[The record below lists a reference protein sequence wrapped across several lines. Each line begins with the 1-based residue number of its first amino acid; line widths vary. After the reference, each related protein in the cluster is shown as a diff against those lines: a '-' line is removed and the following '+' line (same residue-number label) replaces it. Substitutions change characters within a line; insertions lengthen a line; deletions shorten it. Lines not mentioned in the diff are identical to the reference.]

1 MQPPGVFWSVKVA
14 KVGAILSRM
23 AGLSISLTDSADHFE
38 KGSPL
43 QLIVRQRA
51 NFGFASRGC
60 RLRRD
65 RIRGCPSAPWQAIV
79 FSQSISG
86 LISGFHDLRSGAVRY
101 KANTFK
107 VRSKRANGWTMI
119 CMWPKCPI
127 FGHFSVL
134 VIPSCY
140 RRLMEIPRDAIYF
153 DQLARV
159 ARVKAAECGDP
170 VLAIRLRE
178 QAIKH
183 ERTARKLRRE
193 ESPS

>member
-1 MQPPGVFWSVKVA
+1 MPI
-14 KVGAILSRM
+14 ILKRVR
-23 AGLSISLTDSADHFE
+23 T
-38 KGSPL
+38 L
-43 QLIVRQRA
+43 QLIARQRA
-51 NFGFASRGC
+51 NFGFASRAC

-65 RIRGCPSAPWQAIV
+65 RIRGCPSAPWRAIV
-79 FSQSISG
+79 FSQSISD
-86 LISGFHDLRSGAVRY
+86 LISGFHDLRSGAARY
-101 KANTFK
+101 KVIKFK
-107 VRSKRANGWTMI
+107 ARSKRARGWTLI
-119 CMWPKCPI
+119 CRRPKCPI
-127 FGHFSVL
+127 LGHFSVL
-134 VIPSCY
+134 VIPPCY
-140 RRLMEIPRDAIYF
+140 LLLMEIPRDAIYF

>member
-1 MQPPGVFWSVKVA
+1 M
-14 KVGAILSRM
+14 R
-23 AGLSISLTDSADHFE
+23 
-38 KGSPL
+38 
-43 QLIVRQRA
+43 
-51 NFGFASRGC
+51 
-60 RLRRD
+60 
-65 RIRGCPSAPWQAIV
+65 
-79 FSQSISG
+79 
-86 LISGFHDLRSGAVRY
+86 
-101 KANTFK
+101 
-107 VRSKRANGWTMI
+107 
-119 CMWPKCPI
+119 PKCPI
-127 FGHFSVL
+127 LGHFSVL

-140 RRLMEIPRDAIYF
+140 RQLMEIPRDAIYF